1 MAYRQPRFTRPPGA
15 TELLLVRHG
24 ESRAADPANPFP
36 LVDGQGDPE
45 LHPAGRAQ
53 AEAVAARLQHLP
65 LAALYATK
73 LQRTRETAAPT
84 AALLGCAVDVDPD
97 LHEVHLG
104 AWEGGLFRRKVAEL
118 DPVYLEMQRQQR
130 WDVIPGGESP
140 EALDARLSR
149 ALARLHRAHPD
160 TMIAAF
166 VHGGVI
172 AHLLHLATGS
182 ERFAFTG
189 AENGS
194 LSQLLLTAEGIKVRS
209 FNEVSH
215 LAHLEAGDGRMT

>member
-1 MAYRQPRFTRPPGA
+1 MAYRQPLLHPPPPPPGGHGA
-15 TELLLVRHG
+15 LLVRHG

-65 LAALYATK
+65 LATLMPRSFSEPGRRPPYGS
-73 LQRTRETAAPT
+73 APP
-84 AALLGCAVDVDPD
+84 GAVDVDPD

-130 WDVIPGGESP
+130 WDVIPGGGKP
-140 EALDARLSR
+140 
-149 ALARLHRAHPD
+149 
-160 TMIAAF
+160 
-166 VHGGVI
+166 
-172 AHLLHLATGS
+172 
-182 ERFAFTG
+182 
-189 AENGS
+189 
-194 LSQLLLTAEGIKVRS
+194 
-209 FNEVSH
+209 
-215 LAHLEAGDGRMT
+215 